1 MHFPLF
7 QYLISLQLILI
18 TIYSPLSKVKQL
30 RWHLCLDGCPLDSF
44 TQLKLN
50 FRRSHSGRT
59 MAAASPV
66 FFPRIFSQYSPSG
79 GTLAAAS
86 PRTVAAAAT
95 VQLLTTWRN
104 NIVPPL
110 CKFRKAEFPLSIPY
124 SSKDCTMAAGWPRRS
139 IKRAGNLSTIS
150 TKKKC

>member
-1 MHFPLF
+1 M
-7 QYLISLQLILI
+7 
-18 TIYSPLSKVKQL
+18 
-30 RWHLCLDGCPLDSF
+30 DGCPLDSF

-104 NIVPPL
+104 NGGRACIWTMRPPFRQYADKL
-110 CKFRKAEFPLSIPY
+110 QPIPQNSPHSPRQYSAGDPPVRTSQFACRDRKGNMGGRHATAKIGTWRFKF
-124 SSKDCTMAAGWPRRS
+124 KDQSCEKGEHF
-139 IKRAGNLSTIS
+139 
-150 TKKKC
+150 